1 MKVSKTILEKVLSD
15 KKFSSDLGQ
24 IFNIKQISVE
34 LLARRNSGKLT
45 QYAAVQYYRSCGFS
59 DEEIFEK
66 ENVNESN

>member
-1 MKVSKTILEKVLSD
+1 MKVSKIIIEKILKD

-45 QYAAVQYYRSCGFS
+45 QYAAVQYYRSCGFT
-59 DEEIFEK
+59 DDEIFSG
-66 ENVNESN
+66 SNI